1 MFFTPFSFQGR
12 IRRTEF
18 GISLLIY
25 TFFYAVIVGTTSSSP
40 NGMGGIALIFIPM
53 LWFLWAQG
61 AKRCH
66 DLGKSGIWQ
75 IVPFYFFWML
85 FQDGQ
90 FFVNEY
96 GSNPKGIDDNHD
108 FLNQQGPF
116 SEQHGDH
123 HSGSISI
130 DKRID
135 LTKK

>member
-1 MFFTPFSFQGR
+1 MFKSPFSFQGR

-18 GISLLIY
+18 GVSILIY
-25 TFFYAVIVGTTSSSP
+25 ALCYAVIVGITSSQSS
-40 NGMGGIALIFIPM
+40 GMGGTAILFIPM

-75 IVPFYFFWML
+75 IVPFYCLWML

-90 FFVNEY
+90 VYENEY
-96 GSNPKGIDDNHD
+96 GSNPKRMD
-108 FLNQQGPF
+108 LNQYIATQQDAYVVHPNNDD
-116 SEQHGDH
+116 SE
-123 HSGSISI
+123 SSPM